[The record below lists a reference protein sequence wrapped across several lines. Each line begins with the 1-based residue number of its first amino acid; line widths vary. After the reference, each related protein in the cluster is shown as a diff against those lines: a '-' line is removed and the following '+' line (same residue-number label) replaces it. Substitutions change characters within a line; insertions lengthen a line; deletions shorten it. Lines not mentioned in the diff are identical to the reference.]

1 MNQSEAFG
9 NDHSAWFLGNP
20 KAIKKHISEMLSPI
34 AANHGVSFTIAIGTV
49 WGEKKKKSKLN
60 KGQFELD
67 HKVLIEVIK
76 SLKSSFS
83 ISFILQNITE
93 IIRNSNTIL
102 KEKV

>member
-1 MNQSEAFG
+1 
-9 NDHSAWFLGNP
+9 
-20 KAIKKHISEMLSPI
+20 MLSPI

-49 WGEKKKKSKLN
+49 WGEKKKKSKVN
-60 KGQFELD
+60 KGQFDVE

-93 IIRNSNTIL
+93 IVRNSNTIL
-102 KEKV
+102 KEKVYSPRSLSLLFLK